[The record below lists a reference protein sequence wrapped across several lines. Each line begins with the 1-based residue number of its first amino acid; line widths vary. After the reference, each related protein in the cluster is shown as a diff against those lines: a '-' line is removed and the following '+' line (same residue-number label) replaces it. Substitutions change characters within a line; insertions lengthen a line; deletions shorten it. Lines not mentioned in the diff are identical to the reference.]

1 MTTVT
6 TSTAR
11 GRHLSMRINKYY
23 RLLEYP
29 QTRRLRRFSSLM
41 THALGPS
48 PRFLKPRPPLHEPV
62 IETIKSRRL
71 ECMLKEDGGWTRDAK
86 RTGEEDAMYSE
97 RSASGD
103 RPGFHVPLRGRV
115 VTSANFEGDRR
126 ALLAEAAGDFAFS
139 ALLRPVLVW

>member
-1 MTTVT
+1 
-6 TSTAR
+6 
-11 GRHLSMRINKYY
+11 
-23 RLLEYP
+23 
-29 QTRRLRRFSSLM
+29 
-41 THALGPS
+41 
-48 PRFLKPRPPLHEPV
+48 
-62 IETIKSRRL
+62 
-71 ECMLKEDGGWTRDAK
+71 MLKEDGGWTRDAK